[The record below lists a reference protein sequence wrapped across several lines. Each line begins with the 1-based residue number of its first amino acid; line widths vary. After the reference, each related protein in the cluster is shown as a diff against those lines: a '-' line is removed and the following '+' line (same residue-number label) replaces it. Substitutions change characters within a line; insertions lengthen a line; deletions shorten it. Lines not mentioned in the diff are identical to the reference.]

1 MEIYPKIIPVTP
13 SYLELCV
20 NIFAC
25 FTGRYYYEATV
36 TDEGLCRV
44 GWSTEKATLDL
55 GTDKWG
61 FGFGGTGKKSYGKQ
75 FDSYGEV
82 IVIVKYIVN
91 TSGRIQGQL

>member
-1 MEIYPKIIPVTP
+1 M
-13 SYLELCV
+13 
-20 NIFAC
+20 
-25 FTGRYYYEATV
+25 

-44 GWSTEKATLDL
+44 GFSTEKGTLDL

-82 IVIVKYIVN
+82 I
-91 TSGRIQGQL
+91 SGNFHSKRPGMVAWSNHRWLACKPL